1 ADNFAFYRGS
11 SQDQADADILQ
22 RYRYF
27 NNPDGNSRTDLIDG
41 QPAMST
47 NMPDKEDVNRD
58 ATLNRSEQYFSYK
71 ISMRPEDL
79 VVGTNY
85 IADIYETT
93 TDLLPDQTR
102 RPVRWIQFKIPVFE
116 PDQRINGA
124 QDFRSIR
131 FARWI
136 LHDWQQPVVIRMAR
150 LDLVRGE
157 WRRYRFNLDASR
169 EMIPVDESVA
179 TTFTV
184 NAVNLEENGGR
195 QPIPYVLPP
204 GIERQV
210 LLGNTSLVQQ
220 NEQSLSM
227 KACGLRDGDARAVFK
242 NTTID
247 MRMNKRLRLFAHA
260 EAGDAAQPL
269 NDGDVRLFIRMGNDY
284 SQNYYEYEVPLKVTA
299 YGSTDPGVIWP
310 IENEIDLAFDAWT
323 SLKLERD
330 AAVRDNPALQSNV
343 PYEKIYGEGVI
354 RVVGVPNLGN
364 VRTVMMGIRNPKKRS
379 SASADDGLDKCAEVW
394 VNELRMTDFD
404 NRGGMAALA
413 RSTAQLADLGQV
425 ALSTSY
431 STVGFGSLE
440 MNPMERNK
448 FSSATYDLQTN
459 LELSKF
465 LPFRTRLRLPFF
477 INHAQDWKSP
487 MFNPLNPDI
496 EMSRALSNLASAA
509 ERDSLR
515 SMVSDFT
522 QRRGFNFTNVRFE
535 RGGGGG

>member
-1 ADNFAFYRGS
+1 
-11 SQDQADADILQ
+11 
-22 RYRYF
+22 
-27 NNPDGNSRTDLIDG
+27 
-41 QPAMST
+41 M
-47 NMPDKEDVNRD
+47 
-58 ATLNRSEQYFSYK
+58 
-71 ISMRPEDL
+71 
-79 VVGTNY
+79 
-85 IADIYETT
+85 
-93 TDLLPDQTR
+93 
-102 RPVRWIQFKIPVFE
+102 
-116 PDQRINGA
+116 
-124 QDFRSIR
+124 
-131 FARWI
+131 
-136 LHDWQQPVVIRMAR
+136 
-150 LDLVRGE
+150 
-157 WRRYRFNLDASR
+157 
-169 EMIPVDESVA
+169 
-179 TTFTV
+179 
-184 NAVNLEENGGR
+184 
-195 QPIPYVLPP
+195 
-204 GIERQV
+204 
-210 LLGNTSLVQQ
+210 
-220 NEQSLSM
+220 
-227 KACGLRDGDARAVFK
+227 
-242 NTTID
+242 
-247 MRMNKRLRLFAHA
+247 
-260 EAGDAAQPL
+260 
-269 NDGDVRLFIRMGNDY
+269 
-284 SQNYYEYEVPLKVTA
+284 
-299 YGSTDPGVIWP
+299 
-310 IENEIDLAFDAWT
+310 
-323 SLKLERD
+323 ERD

-379 SASADDGLDKCAEVW
+379 SASADDWLDKCAEVW

-535 RGGGGG
+535 RGGGGGGGRGGGPAMGGGVGRGGESRSAPEMPGGKPTGVRGGG